1 MYTLEN
7 FKNEVAEV
15 KEKMRI
21 LEVYLKSLN
30 KSIKKKLNLKFWNID
45 FIIKE
50 LKEIMIPE
58 MDMLLNQ
65 ISTNNIPH
73 KNQRK
78 NLTSN
83 FRVIDGWPCL
93 DLTARN
99 ENSDVWD
106 RINEVGSAIVDLNR
120 HYCKDL
126 D

>member
-7 FKNEVAEV
+7 FKNEVVEV

-58 MDMLLNQ
+58 M
-65 ISTNNIPH
+65 I
-73 KNQRK
+73 
-78 NLTSN
+78 
-83 FRVIDGWPCL
+83 C
-93 DLTARN
+93 
-99 ENSDVWD
+99 
-106 RINEVGSAIVDLNR
+106 
-120 HYCKDL
+120 Y
-126 D
+126 

>member
-7 FKNEVAEV
+7 FKNEVVEV

-65 ISTNNIPH
+65 
-73 KNQRK
+73 K
-78 NLTSN
+78 
-83 FRVIDGWPCL
+83 
-93 DLTARN
+93 
-99 ENSDVWD
+99 
-106 RINEVGSAIVDLNR
+106 
-120 HYCKDL
+120 Y
-126 D
+126 